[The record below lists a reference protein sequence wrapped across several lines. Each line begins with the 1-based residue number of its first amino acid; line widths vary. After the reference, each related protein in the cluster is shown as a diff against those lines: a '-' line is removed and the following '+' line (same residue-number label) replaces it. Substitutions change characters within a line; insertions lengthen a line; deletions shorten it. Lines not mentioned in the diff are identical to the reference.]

1 MEGGETYIK
10 KTPSIKVTDIARAI
24 APDAR
29 HQIVGIRPGEK
40 LHEELIS
47 ETDSLNSAEG
57 KKFYVILNF
66 MDNSQFLKY
75 LKIKKLKKVKRGF
88 KYSSDNNVS
97 FLNSSK
103 IKEILKLN
111 NLI

>member
-1 MEGGETYIK
+1 
-10 KTPSIKVTDIARAI
+10 
-24 APDAR
+24 
-29 HQIVGIRPGEK
+29 
-40 LHEELIS
+40 
-47 ETDSLNSAEG
+47 
-57 KKFYVILNF
+57 